1 MPKKLPSNSRARAGG
16 PAASN
21 DKLAAKLE
29 RLKRIVARC
38 DSALVAFS
46 GGVDSTFL
54 LSVARDVLGEK
65 LLAVTAASP
74 VVQPDE
80 VAGAKRLAKK
90 LGVAHEVIRTNE
102 VMEERF
108 CSNPPERC
116 YYCKDTLFSR
126 LTALA
131 RERGLACVLEASNA
145 DDTGD
150 YRPGLLAV
158 KELGVK
164 SPLIEAGLTKAEI
177 RALSRERDLPTWNKP
192 ALACLASRFP
202 YGERITIE
210 KLDRVRKGEKYILSL
225 GFRSCRLRSY
235 GKLARIEVPE
245 SEIERLLEAGLRQR
259 VAARLKK
266 LGFQYVTVDLEGY
279 RTGSMNETLPAAKRK
294 LS

>member
-1 MPKKLPSNSRARAGG
+1 M
-16 PAASN
+16 
-21 DKLAAKLE
+21 LA
-29 RLKRIVARC
+29 I
-38 DSALVAFS
+38 
-46 GGVDSTFL
+46 
-54 LSVARDVLGEK
+54 
-65 LLAVTAASP
+65 TAASP

-90 LGVAHEVIRTNE
+90 LGVAHEVIHTNE

-116 YYCKDTLFSR
+116 YYCKETLFSK

-131 RERGLACVLEASNA
+131 GERGLACVLEASNA

-150 YRPGLLAV
+150 YRPGLRAV
-158 KELGVK
+158 RELGVK
-164 SPLIEAGLTKAEI
+164 SPLIEARLTKAEI
-177 RALSRERDLPTWNKP
+177 RALSRERKLPTWNKP

-202 YGERITIE
+202 YGERITVE
-210 KLDRVRKGEKYILSL
+210 KLDRVLRGERYILSL

-235 GKLARIEVPE
+235 GALARIEVPE
-245 SEIERLLEAGLRQR
+245 GEIEKLLEAGVRRR

-294 LS
+294 LA